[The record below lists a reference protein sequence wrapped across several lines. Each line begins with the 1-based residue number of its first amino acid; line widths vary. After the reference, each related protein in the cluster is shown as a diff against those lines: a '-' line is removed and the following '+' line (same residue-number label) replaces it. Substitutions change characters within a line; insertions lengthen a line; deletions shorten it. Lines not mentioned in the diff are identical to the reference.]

1 MSARHVPDVDRLA
14 ENQRR
19 IERWHG
25 TGDVDAL
32 WPEVAATDRR
42 AAQAEVRAT
51 AEAVLRSAPE
61 LPALDASQVQHVRA
75 LGVAGFSSGMG
86 ALLGWWIDTG
96 LIVAS
101 DPVREL
107 FAGHL
112 EHGRRRR
119 SMLEAAL
126 VRVVRAM
133 RGRGVEP
140 IVLKGMHV
148 GSVYFPESGTRPA
161 ADIDLLVEPSQRGAA
176 ATALRAAGFVETRRT
191 RYAAR
196 SEWRPS
202 DQAPTVHSLEL
213 DHADNPW
220 AVDLHTSLERWYFR
234 GLRRGLGDAFRD
246 TCELSVAGE
255 TVRALSEP
263 YLTAFLALHASHD
276 LVKMQLVRLVELVLV
291 IRARGDGFD
300 WDRFVALTG
309 RTSTARFTYPALWL
323 AEILVPG
330 TVSPAVLEA
339 GKRSSTARTGRVLAE
354 VVAADM
360 GALSFR
366 TLDNKLMWADGP
378 RELLLNA
385 SELVVPSDD
394 GALVAP
400 PRLYWR
406 GLRTLARG
414 VFARRSARDEEADQ
428 RRRSSSM

>member
-1 MSARHVPDVDRLA
+1 MARSHNEDRLA

-19 IERWHG
+19 IERWHA
-25 TGDVDAL
+25 TGDVNAL
-32 WPEVAATDRR
+32 WPEVAAADRR
-42 AAQAEVRAT
+42 AAQAEVRAV
-51 AEAVLRSAPE
+51 AEAVLRSATE
-61 LPALDASQVQHVRA
+61 LPALDATEALHVRA

-96 LIVAS
+96 LIEAS
-101 DPVREL
+101 DSVREL

-119 SMLEAAL
+119 AMLEAAL
-126 VRVVRAM
+126 LRVLRAM
-133 RGRGVEP
+133 LGHGVEAV
-140 IVLKGMHV
+140 VLKGMHV
-148 GSVYFPESGTRPA
+148 GSVYFPEPGTRPA
-161 ADIDLLVEPSQRGAA
+161 ADIDLLVDASQRGAA
-176 ATALRAAGFVETRRT
+176 ATALRAVGFVETWRT

-213 DHADNPW
+213 DHTDNPW
-220 AVDLHTSLERWYFR
+220 AVDLHTSLDRWYFR
-234 GLRRGLGDAFRD
+234 GLRRGLGDEAFRD
-246 TCELSVAGE
+246 TSEVLVAGE
-255 TVRALSEP
+255 TVRVLSEP

-300 WDRFVALTG
+300 WDRFVALTS

-323 AEILVPG
+323 AETLVPG

-339 GKRSSTARTGRVLAE
+339 GGRSATARTGRVLAE
-354 VVAADM
+354 VVAADL

-366 TLDNKLMWADGP
+366 TLDNKLMWADGS

-394 GALVAP
+394 GALLAL

-406 GLRTLARG
+406 GLRTLFRG
-414 VFARRSARDEEADQ
+414 VFARRS
-428 RRRSSSM
+428 SSG